1 MIFNIEDVQ
10 GYKRPKAY
18 IATQGPKP
26 QTVDDFWRMVWH
38 EKVSLI
44 VMVANVTENGKVRSK
59 IYAEEISKTCNCD
72 DLEKM

>member
-10 GYKRPKAY
+10 GYKRPKTY

-38 EKVSLI
+38 EKVLLI
-44 VMVANVTENGKVRSK
+44 VMVANVTENGKVRDPK
-59 IYAEEISKTCNCD
+59 YMLKKF
-72 DLEKM
+72 L

>member
-1 MIFNIEDVQ
+1 MIFNVDDVQ

-38 EKVSLI
+38 EQVSLI
-44 VMVANVTENGKVRSK
+44 VMVANVTENGKVRTIISSK
-59 IYAEEISKTCNCD
+59 QVYNKC